1 MIGGLAGWRAGGR
14 RGHARVDLGVRDS
27 RPACPRA
34 RLPVLLLAMAIATS
48 ASAQQG
54 PSYTFYQDGR
64 TLARRTFEG
73 QVPAGQSSRTLALG
87 EVDLG
92 TVMSLDPGITVM
104 GGRVSPGDGM
114 EAALRRSVGKE
125 LRFLRERDTV
135 RATVLGTDPLRLRLA
150 DGGVV
155 FGTPGM
161 PVFPADVAGGEP
173 GVTLSL
179 SARQARPALPL
190 GWYAQGGGWR
200 ANYSVML
207 DGQRRAETGRDGQ
220 TGKDG
225 QLPARVTGMAAI
237 QTGALM
243 ADDAEVQLLAGDVGF
258 EGVPL
263 RPMVARE
270 AVAMDAK
277 EGFAGEQ
284 AVGDAHLYT
293 LPGRH
298 QLRPGEQLSVALF
311 EPADVPAEK
320 RYTVGGFMPFSGPL
334 GQYGD
339 EEHEVPV
346 RITYVIP
353 RALKTAFGDLPL
365 PGGVWRL
372 FEPDAEG
379 RLQLIGV
386 AQEGHTA
393 AGEELRLESGRAFD
407 LTARRVETEYSQV
420 REGRRT
426 IATAAYRVTIANAGK
441 AAATVDV
448 LEQRAGD
455 WTVVSSSVP
464 AEKLSS
470 TVTRFRVPVPAGGE
484 ATLTY
489 QVQVRW

>member
-1 MIGGLAGWRAGGR
+1 MNTGRAETGGDGQGRAIR
-14 RGHARVDLGVRDS
+14 AVRI
-27 RPACPRA
+27 RPAA
-34 RLPVLLLAMAIATS
+34 SMPVLVLALAITTT

-54 PSYTFYQDGR
+54 SSFTFYADGR
-64 TLARRTFEG
+64 VLARRTFEG
-73 QVPAGQSSRTLALG
+73 QVPAGPSSRTLALG

-92 TVMSLDPGITVM
+92 TVMSLDPGITVV

-135 RATVLGTDPLRLRLA
+135 RGTVVGADPLRIRLA
-150 DGGVV
+150 DGGVM
-155 FGTPGM
+155 FGVPGM
-161 PVFPADVAGGEP
+161 PVFPADVAGGDP

-179 SARQARPALPL
+179 SAKQARPALPL

-200 ANYSVML
+200 ANYGVML
-207 DGQRRAETGRDGQ
+207 DGQDGQGRAATGRDGQ
-220 TGKDG
+220 
-225 QLPARVTGMAAI
+225 QRRARVTGTAVVQA
-237 QTGALM
+237 GALN

-263 RPMVARE
+263 RPMLGRE
-270 AVAMDAK
+270 AVTMAEAK
-277 EGFAGEQ
+277 APADFASEQ

-311 EPADVPAEK
+311 EPAEVTAEK
-320 RYTVGGFMPFSGPL
+320 RYTVSGFMPFSGPL

-339 EEHEVPV
+339 AEYEVPV

-353 RALKTAFGDLPL
+353 RAKNTKFGDAPL

-386 AQEGHTA
+386 ANENHTA

-426 IATAAYRVTIANAGK
+426 TATASYRVTVANAGK
-441 AAATVDV
+441 TAATVDV

-455 WTVVSSSVP
+455 WSVVSSSVP

-470 TVTRFRVPVPAGGE
+470 TITRFRLQVPAGGD
-484 ATLTY
+484 ATLSY

>member
-1 MIGGLAGWRAGGR
+1 MT
-14 RGHARVDLGVRDS
+14 
-27 RPACPRA
+27 RA
-34 RLPVLLLAMAIATS
+34 RLSTHLLAASAAMAITTT

-54 PSYTFYQDGR
+54 PSFTFYADGR
-64 TLARRTFEG
+64 VLARRTFEG
-73 QVPAGQSSRTLALG
+73 AVPAGPSSRTLALG

-92 TVMSLDPGITVM
+92 TVMSLDPGITVL

-114 EAALRRSVGKE
+114 DAALRRSVGKD

-135 RATVLGTDPLRLRLA
+135 RGTVIGADPLRIRLA

-155 FGTPGM
+155 FGTPGL
-161 PVFPADVAGGEP
+161 PVFPADVAGADP

-179 SARQARPALPL
+179 TAKQARPALPL

-200 ANYSVML
+200 ANYAL
-207 DGQRRAETGRDGQ
+207 TLGGKAGGREG
-220 TGKDG
+220 GSA
-225 QLPARVTGMAAI
+225 ARVTGMAVVQA
-237 QTGALM
+237 GALS
-243 ADDAEVQLLAGDVGF
+243 ADEAEVQLLAGDVGF
-258 EGVPL
+258 EGVPV
-263 RPMVARE
+263 RPMLGRD
-270 AVAMDAK
+270 AVAAAEAK
-277 EGFAGEQ
+277 APGGFASEQ

-311 EPADVPAEK
+311 EPAEVAAEK
-320 RYTVGGFMPFSGPL
+320 RYTVSGFMPFYGPL

-339 EEHEVPV
+339 AEHEVPV
-346 RITYVIP
+346 QITYVVP
-353 RALKTAFGDLPL
+353 RAKKTAFGDVPL

-386 AQEGHTA
+386 AQENHTA

-407 LTARRVETEYSQV
+407 LTARRVETDYSQV

-426 IATAAYRVTIANAGK
+426 TATASYRVTIANAGQ

-448 LEQRAGD
+448 LEQRGGD
-455 WTVVSSSVP
+455 WSVVSSSVP

-470 TVTRFRVPVPAGGE
+470 TMTRFRVQVPAGGE
-484 ATLTY
+484 AALTY

>member
-1 MIGGLAGWRAGGR
+1 MNTGRAETGGDGQGRAIR
-14 RGHARVDLGVRDS
+14 AV
-27 RPACPRA
+27 RA
-34 RLPVLLLAMAIATS
+34 RRAASVPALVLAMALTTT

-54 PSYTFYQDGR
+54 PSFTFYADGR
-64 TLARRTFEG
+64 VLARRTFEG
-73 QVPAGQSSRTLALG
+73 QVPAGASSRTLALG

-92 TVMSLDPGITVM
+92 TVMSLDPGITVL
-104 GGRVSPGDGM
+104 GGRVSPGGGTD
-114 EAALRRSVGKE
+114 AALRRSVGKE
-125 LRFLRERDTV
+125 LRFLREGETV
-135 RATVLGTDPLRLRLA
+135 AGTVIGVDPLRIRLA

-161 PVFPADVAGGEP
+161 PVFPADVAGGDP

-179 SARQARPALPL
+179 TAKQARPALPL
-190 GWYAQGGGWR
+190 GWYAQGGGWQ
-200 ANYSVML
+200 ANYSVTL
-207 DGQRRAETGRDGQ
+207 GGQAGARAGGQ
-220 TGKDG
+220 G
-225 QLPARVTGMAAI
+225 ARVTGMAVVQA
-237 QTGALM
+237 GMLN

-263 RPMVARE
+263 RPMLGRE
-270 AVAMDAK
+270 AMAVA
-277 EGFAGEQ
+277 EGKAPADFATEQ

-311 EPADVPAEK
+311 EPAEVTAEK
-320 RYTVGGFMPFSGPL
+320 RYTVSGFMPFSGPL

-339 EEHEVPV
+339 AEYEVPV

-353 RALKTAFGDLPL
+353 RAKQTAFGDVPL

-386 AQEGHTA
+386 AQENHTA

-407 LTARRVETEYSQV
+407 LTARRVETEYSLV

-426 IATAAYRVTIANAGK
+426 IATASYRVSIANAGK

-448 LEQRAGD
+448 LEQRGGD
-455 WTVVSSSVP
+455 WSVVSSSVP
-464 AEKLSS
+464 PEKLSS
-470 TVTRFRVPVPAGGE
+470 TMTRFRVQVPAGGE

>member
-1 MIGGLAGWRAGGR
+1 MTHIRRNAQLLAAS
-14 RGHARVDLGVRDS
+14 A
-27 RPACPRA
+27 
-34 RLPVLLLAMAIATS
+34 AMAITTT

-54 PSYTFYQDGR
+54 PSFTFYADGR
-64 TLARRTFEG
+64 VLARRSFEG
-73 QVPAGQSSRTLALG
+73 QVPAGPSSRTLALG

-92 TVMSLDPGITVM
+92 TVMSLDPGITVL

-114 EAALRRSVGKE
+114 DAALRRSVGKE

-135 RATVLGTDPLRLRLA
+135 RGTVIGADPLRIRLA

-155 FGTPGM
+155 FGTPGL
-161 PVFPADVAGGEP
+161 PVFPADVAGGDP

-179 SARQARPALPL
+179 TAKQARPALPL

-200 ANYSVML
+200 ANYSVL
-207 DGQRRAETGRDGQ
+207 LSGQ
-220 TGKDG
+220 TGGRAGG
-225 QLPARVTGMAAI
+225 QGARITGMAVVQA
-237 QTGALM
+237 GALS

-263 RPMVARE
+263 RPMLGRD
-270 AVAMDAK
+270 AVAVAEAK
-277 EGFAGEQ
+277 APGGFASEQ

-311 EPADVPAEK
+311 EPAEVTAEK
-320 RYTVGGFMPFSGPL
+320 RYTVSGFMPFYGPL

-339 EEHEVPV
+339 AEHEVPV
-346 RITYVIP
+346 RITHVIP
-353 RALKTAFGDLPL
+353 RAKKTAFGDVPL
-365 PGGVWRL
+365 PGGSWRL

-386 AQEGHTA
+386 AQEDHTA

-426 IATAAYRVTIANAGK
+426 TATASYRVTIANAGK

-455 WTVVSSSVP
+455 WSVVSSSVP

-470 TVTRFRVPVPAGGE
+470 TITRFRVQVPAGGE